1 MKSWSKPTVQQVE
14 GAIAL
19 MKKREQ
25 YRYFFDHL
33 ENPEW
38 ILPLRERGFFK
49 LPPQPIEQGAQV
61 SFPEWP
67 ESRYLARVA
76 SDAPQLVLGVIMQ
89 IPATENFRV
98 HEDFLEAVRKM
109 PVDQAADMAPLAVQ
123 WIEKPYV
130 GLLPKRAAEFMVF
143 LSEGGQLKA
152 ALRLLSALT
161 EPDVKET
168 SITLPDGPT
177 RVRREAK
184 PRQHSWYFSQLL
196 EKDLPTLVKADPLG
210 VANVLETQL
219 RKCIHLE
226 ARQLPG
232 GDGSYLWRRAI
243 EDHPQHW
250 GGDDLKNMLTVGLR
264 DSLESAVVHRPEAAR
279 SILESYLANQLSI
292 FRRLALHLLRLGG
305 QQYRE
310 LSASVLQDSR
320 FRDDDTLHHEY
331 YRLLQDRFGSLTQQ
345 AQLHYLDWIERG
357 PDVEEFSRWEEAET
371 GEGPAEEDIKRHI
384 RRWQLEQLMP
394 VRNGLTADWGARY
407 EALADEFGE
416 PEHPEFRIW
425 SSTTWVGPTSPRK
438 KEDLADTGP
447 AGTLEYLKTFEPT
460 GDAFDHS
467 REGLAR
473 ELQGVVTEKPA
484 GYLDIAHCFLGEGIH
499 PTYVYHLVVGFHEAW
514 KKGVGLDW
522 TRLLDFFEPIS
533 LALTGNGPA
542 LAQPVIARN
551 DVDWV
556 GVRMAISRF
565 LSGALRVDDRPLADE
580 IMSGIRDVLLRL
592 VQDPDPSREDEER
605 RAGSAMDWVT
615 IRINSARGVAASAL
629 LEYALRY
636 ARMHKAEQEATRPD
650 EGYARRL
657 EPGVKVAFTR
667 MLDKSV
673 EPTAAVHSLFG
684 EFLPNFRHL
693 DRDWTVSN
701 LDRIFPWEPQKQ
713 RYWEAAWEGYMLYCP
728 RVYRELYEMLRPQ
741 YYRAVRALADNEN
754 SRAIRSTNHALAGH
768 IAIAY
773 RMGYEEL
780 EASSDEAAF
789 GVADVQAGQSL
800 LSAFLDEASDELRAV
815 LTRALGGALGV
826 EEAVPS
832 EQWTRLR
839 TYWEA
844 RTQFASRAPGEY
856 EMDKEL
862 SAFASWV
869 DAVPEQVNA
878 LAPLLRCA
886 LEHLTTGH
894 DAHQLLDYLA
904 KQSDN
909 HPKLAADM
917 LGLLLARQAAL
928 HTGPDVDRIYLI
940 GAEQQIWD
948 ILQNAMAG
956 DATAQQSAIS
966 VINLLGE
973 RGDYRYRDLLTEA
986 S

>member
-1 MKSWSKPTVQQVE
+1 MDMLADASQELMVHLAEHKEVE
-14 GAIAL
+14 SGL
-19 MKKREQ
+19 
-25 YRYFFDHL
+25 
-33 ENPEW
+33 
-38 ILPLRERGFFK
+38 
-49 LPPQPIEQGAQV
+49 
-61 SFPEWP
+61 
-67 ESRYLARVA
+67 
-76 SDAPQLVLGVIMQ
+76 QL
-89 IPATENFRV
+89 
-98 HEDFLEAVRKM
+98 LEALTKPKITERSI
-109 PVDQAADMAPLAVQ
+109 PLGEGEYRVLRDARPRYRSWYLKQ
-123 WIEKPYV
+123 LIERR
-130 GLLPKRAAEFMVF
+130 LPT
-143 LSEGGQLKA
+143 
-152 ALRLLSALT
+152 LSAL
-161 EPDVKET
+161 D
-168 SITLPDGPT
+168 
-177 RVRREAK
+177 A
-184 PRQHSWYFSQLL
+184 
-196 EKDLPTLVKADPLG
+196 LG
-210 VANVLETQL
+210 VTGVLETQL
-219 RKCIHLE
+219 RKCIELE
-226 ARQLPG
+226 RRDLPG

-243 EDHPQHW
+243 DDHPQNW
-250 GGDDLKNMLTVGLR
+250 GQEDLKNILTVGLR
-264 DSLESAVVHRPEAAR
+264 DSLEFAVRSQPEVARPIIER
-279 SILESYLANQLSI
+279 YLEDDLSI
-292 FRRLALHLLRLGG
+292 FRRLALHVLLLGG
-305 QQYRE
+305 DQYGGLAAR
-310 LSASVLQDSR
+310 VLQDSR
-320 FRDDDTLHHEY
+320 FRDNDRLHHEY
-331 YRLLQDRFGSLTQQ
+331 YRLLEHRFGTLPQE
-345 AQLHYLDWIERG
+345 AQLDYLDWIEQG
-357 PDVEEFSRWEEAET
+357 PDVEEFSRWAQEAT
-371 GEGPAEEDIKRHI
+371 GKSPAQEDITRHI
-384 RRWQLEQLMP
+384 RRWQIEQLVP

-499 PTYVYHLVVGFHEAW
+499 PTYVYHLVMGFHEAW

-542 LAQPVIARN
+542 LAQPVIARD

-605 RAGSAMDWVT
+605 RVGSAMDWVS

-780 EASSDEAAF
+780 EASSGEAAF
-789 GVADVQAGQSL
+789 GVAYVQGGQSL

-826 EEAVPS
+826 EEAVPA

-844 RTQFASRAPGEY
+844 RTQFASRAPGKY

-869 DAVPEQVNA
+869 DGVPEQLNA

-928 HTGPDVDRIYLI
+928 DSGPDVDRIYLI